1 MRPSESGDSGISAVF
16 GVALFLGFLLLAS
29 QVLLHLYATS
39 TVTAVAF
46 DAARRAA
53 AAGPEGAERDR
64 CRVEAARARASLGTW
79 GSTASVSCDHRD
91 GEFVTVT
98 VRGASPAAGL
108 RIFEDVFER
117 RIIQRS
123 ASVRR
128 EGLPR

>member
-1 MRPSESGDSGISAVF
+1 MRAPEAGDSGISVVF
-16 GVALFLGFLLLAS
+16 GVALFLGFLLLAA

-53 AAGPEGAERDR
+53 AAGPEGVERDR
-64 CRVEAARARASLGTW
+64 CHAETARARAALGAW
-79 GSTASVSCDHRD
+79 GSSATVACDHRD

-98 VRGASPAAGL
+98 VNGPSPAAGL

-117 RIIQRS
+117 RLIQRS

-128 EGLPR
+128 EGVPR